1 MSTLRSHSVVEAA
14 MAGASRSALTPG
26 ATSPRHMSHTPFRIV
41 CRLQVKA
48 LVTSAPPSLR
58 LPNREPRRRLAFAYM
73 RASRSPMMPAVGTGD
88 GRSGRQGPIRAPPA
102 SPRRDPV
109 AAPRRRASC
118 RLAREVGAL
127 QPEAGALMPQ
137 RQRRVRESPAVT
149 KNVCILQV
157 SRSLTIAHLRLV
169 CGDCHHTRRL
179 HFSGDEK
186 RGNTTML
193 WRPGVRGGRGS
204 VAAGGP

>member
-1 MSTLRSHSVVEAA
+1 

-26 ATSPRHMSHTPFRIV
+26 ATSPRHMSHTPILIV
-41 CRLQVKA
+41 CKLQVRA
-48 LVTSAPPSLR
+48 WVTSAPLSLR
-58 LPNREPRRRLAFAYM
+58 PPNREPQRRLAFAYM
-73 RASRSPMMPAVGTGD
+73 RASWSPMMPAVGTGD

-157 SRSLTIAHLRLV
+157 SRSLTIAYPRLV
-169 CGDCHHTRRL
+169 CCDCHRTCRLRFAADEQRGETTTSRGLRIRCSRESSAAEDPVRTRP
-179 HFSGDEK
+179 D
-186 RGNTTML
+186 
-193 WRPGVRGGRGS
+193 
-204 VAAGGP
+204 